1 MTIFLY
7 GFRRRAVKETP
18 GRELGGWYSNDS
30 SEYSY
35 IGFDE
40 IFNTFGQWLSFL
52 GRAYRATRKSE
63 GKRKGSESSE
73 WMGRETIDEDGYFFY
88 TNDCNAHHYSYEKI
102 MSGLVD
108 LYVYAEIEEAADY
121 LAKITRWAEK
131 HLLRTRKPAS
141 SERSIFCGQ
150 DDAVKGIDTE
160 WYTLSER
167 TLSSISGHG
176 DVRYKNLPGSGT
188 MTITGTACG
197 KSARK

>member
-1 MTIFLY
+1 MDERLKKRQCCSHFIMTQLRFWRDAFRHSFMRCWSIFLHFRMTIFY
-7 GFRRRAVKETP
+7 MDSADVPSKETP

-52 GRAYRATRKSE
+52 GRAYRATGNQKVREKAVNLLN
-63 GKRKGSESSE
+63 GWG
-73 WMGRETIDEDGYFFY
+73 ETIDEDGYFFY

-121 LAKITRWAEK
+121 LAKDHTLGRKTSAAHPQTCQQRALHILWA
-131 HLLRTRKPAS
+131 
-141 SERSIFCGQ
+141 G
-150 DDAVKGIDTE
+150 
-160 WYTLSER
+160 
-167 TLSSISGHG
+167 
-176 DVRYKNLPGSGT
+176 
-188 MTITGTACG
+188 
-197 KSARK
+197 